1 MMVVERVGSSW
12 HWVLVWRWSPQ
23 NLPTYWLLNV
33 SKQKKFKIIPRILA
47 YPIVYMVGP
56 FTKEDKNRGRT
67 VLYQCCYGGDESI
80 EKHKFCF
87 VCVNLKPL
95 LIDIKGDIRVRLAL
109 RVRSRLEI

>member
-56 FTKEDKNRGRT
+56 FTKEDKNGGRT